1 MLGQNPKEV
10 INHAIRLSWFLQEC
24 LTLGTLRGF
33 RHFDTFMRGREE
45 LVLRVYPITQSPTC
59 STLLPPE
66 IDSRSMLPL
75 PELISPLDEDLGRET
90 ERTVFLITGYAKYR
104 CPYVWLRSHKELLIE
119 PNESDKE
126 NPLQL
131 ITTDEWKIKDIK
143 LWQIV
148 AEIISLTI
156 HADNPFEINFDFL
169 EQLPVQES
177 RLLNHSL
184 LKFLETVYI
193 QSDDPFV
200 DRVYQD
206 ITKLQS
212 RQIESWF
219 RL

>member
-1 MLGQNPKEV
+1 MTCENQKEV
-10 INHAIRLSWFLQEC
+10 INHATRLSWLLQEC

-59 STLLPPE
+59 STLLPSE

-75 PELISPLDEDLGRET
+75 PELTSPLDEDLGRET

-131 ITTDEWKIKDIK
+131 TTTDEWKLKDIK

-156 HADNPFEINFDFL
+156 HADNPFEIDFGFL

-184 LKFLETVYI
+184 LKFLETVYV

-200 DRVYQD
+200 DKVYQD

>member
-1 MLGQNPKEV
+1 MICENQKEV

-75 PELISPLDEDLGRET
+75 PELISPLDEDLGR
-90 ERTVFLITGYAKYR
+90 
-104 CPYVWLRSHKELLIE
+104 LRSHKELLIE